1 MEVLGECLCQA
12 CSSLSLTRRDFSD
25 PPFEGHREQG
35 QPILD
40 GTLGSIR
47 EKQKCPLCRLIL
59 DVLRK
64 NERGQLPAGDDVT
77 WTLVWSQ
84 NNPEYDPI
92 DVNVEEK
99 FGSGLYANL
108 RHQGQR
114 EYRIELVDDASTS
127 QFLHGR
133 LLNENGVD
141 IEQVQG
147 WIRRCREWHGNWHQ
161 RKYYDIPDHPRTMP
175 SFKVI
180 DVQKQCLISL
190 PEGEEYVALSYVW
203 GSTNNVLTTTAN
215 FEKFSTERAFEGM
228 DLPKTIRDAIDL
240 TRNLGLSYIWTDS
253 LCIVQDD
260 EGVKEVLISNMDCV
274 YGHASLTIVAATG
287 DNAQA
292 GLPGF
297 GEGPWT
303 SRRLNVEKIAPDL
316 QLGVLPHFDVELMES
331 SYAKRAWT

>member
-1 MEVLGECLCQA
+1 
-12 CSSLSLTRRDFSD
+12 
-25 PPFEGHREQG
+25 
-35 QPILD
+35 
-40 GTLGSIR
+40 
-47 EKQKCPLCRLIL
+47 
-59 DVLRK
+59 
-64 NERGQLPAGDDVT
+64 
-77 WTLVWSQ
+77 
-84 NNPEYDPI
+84 
-92 DVNVEEK
+92 
-99 FGSGLYANL
+99 
-108 RHQGQR
+108 
-114 EYRIELVDDASTS
+114 
-127 QFLHGR
+127 
-133 LLNENGVD
+133 
-141 IEQVQG
+141 
-147 WIRRCREWHGNWHQ
+147 
-161 RKYYDIPDHPRTMP
+161 MP